1 MLSVNCKDCLL
12 FTIGI
17 KDTFAVHQKDIL
29 LESAI
34 LHQGPC
40 SYFDSGH
47 SKFMF
52 DNSIRELMRN
62 REFNWLGLNFTLEH
76 LVSVGQPNHIN

>member
-17 KDTFAVHQKDIL
+17 KDTFAVHEKDIL

-34 LHQGPC
+34 LHQG
-40 SYFDSGH
+40 SAV
-47 SKFMF
+47 
-52 DNSIRELMRN
+52 ILT
-62 REFNWLGLNFTLEH
+62 LGTANLCLII
-76 LVSVGQPNHIN
+76 Q